1 MPGYRRSGSPMLQAL
16 ALLEQE
22 GVIPPLLTL
31 VQTPDVVIE
40 ASAAELLAKLAQVRL
55 DAARGVP

>member
-1 MPGYRRSGSPMLQAL
+1 MLQAL

-22 GVIPPLLTL
+22 GVIPPLLML

-55 DAARGVP
+55 DAVRGVP

>member
-1 MPGYRRSGSPMLQAL
+1 MPGYRRSWIPMLQAL

-55 DAARGVP
+55 DAVRGVP